1 MCLPATPLARWAGV
15 AVPSLSRQTLR
26 LRAAPPEPVSRLQSA
41 HAAVVSALAPVPPG
55 TRAVAKP
62 GQVRRDGPEITLNE
76 DLEPGFGLHPPGSLA
91 RPDQVLAGPE
101 RPLSLGDLERL
112 ADLGF
117 KELRVRRVPRVGWA
131 GRGGPSAGALLG
143 HTGVSWVRERSFEW
157 TKDLPELEPLDARIW
172 VGVTPPPDARVVP
185 STHSGC
191 LQPFWLRVQARPVE
205 VGISSSLFEAWVSLR
220 WGWVG
225 LFEGW
230 GVALPGVARRHAR
243 LAEPL
248 APEPHPVPV
257 KLAEAAGDL
266 PVAWTLPPD
275 AAHLAARADGVV
287 PGGPKPRG
295 PVVEVWLLPRRDR
308 PAGP

>member
-1 MCLPATPLARWAGV
+1 MQDRHADGDPGFGHPPRVRSDAGAGAVSLSQSLEELDFDRARGALRQAVPKLEPEAVPLECALGRTPALEVRPRVCLPATPLARWAGF

-26 LRAAPPEPVSRLQSA
+26 LRAAPPEPASRLQSA

-157 TKDLPELEPLDARIW
+157 TQDLPELEPLDARIW

-191 LQPFWLRVQARPVE
+191 LQPFW
-205 VGISSSLFEAWVSLR
+205 
-220 WGWVG
+220 
-225 LFEGW
+225 
-230 GVALPGVARRHAR
+230 
-243 LAEPL
+243 
-248 APEPHPVPV
+248 
-257 KLAEAAGDL
+257 
-266 PVAWTLPPD
+266 
-275 AAHLAARADGVV
+275 
-287 PGGPKPRG
+287 
-295 PVVEVWLLPRRDR
+295 
-308 PAGP
+308 